1 MSTALRLLN
10 SRCVQTSITERGH
23 SCGDMADIRLF
34 AELRPRP
41 SVVLEHLRDRV
52 LETAARHRIRAVD
65 VFGSL
70 AIGHDTSDSDVDLLV
85 HLEPG
90 ASLFDLCALRGGGRG
105 HSRVSRDAV
114 CAHAIAAAMPR
125 IRAEAVPL

>member
-10 SRCVQTSITERGH
+10 SRYVHTSITERGH
-23 SCGDMADIRLF
+23 SCGDTADIRLF

-41 SVVLEHLRDRV
+41 SVVLERLRGPV

-70 AIGHDTSDSDVDLLV
+70 ATGHDTPDSDADLLV

-90 ASLFDLCALRGGGRG
+90 ASLFDLALFADDVEAILGF
-105 HSRVSRDAV
+105 HVDAV
-114 CAHAIAAAMPR
+114 SGNAISAAMPR
-125 IRAEAVPL
+125 IRGAAVPL